1 MSELTANRR
10 SRRTSS
16 VGKIELGDIA
26 VPGIEASRSR
36 SDTIK
41 HTQQQIES
49 LNKVSK
55 DISDYDVLS
64 KLITSIS
71 ILCYKYIWIVPL
83 SIILSLNLIYLLSNN
98 YTETNPL
105 HKFLR
110 LSYQIPNTNPP
121 LYEKGWNDF
130 AFVAQMMIFFTF
142 LREFMMQV
150 ILKPMARY
158 LGIKGKSKIARF
170 NEQTYAIFYYG
181 ITSPLGL
188 YIMKQTPMWFFNT
201 KEFYVNYPHLQHT
214 WLFKF
219 YYLFQ
224 AGFWSQQALVLLL
237 RLEKPRK
244 DFKELVFHHI
254 VTILLVSLSYM
265 FNYTWMGLAIYIT
278 MDVSDLFLGTSK
290 TLNYLNH
297 PLEMPFFIIFIFVW
311 IYCRHY
317 LNLKILWSV
326 LTEYMTVGPTILDF
340 KNQQYKCWISQPM
353 VFTLI
358 FALQLVNLYWLFLIL
373 RIMVRF
379 LLYNVKKDERSDSES
394 ESDTELE
401 VEKNQNQN
409 EIEDKLK
416 KEI

>member
-1 MSELTANRR
+1 MSGNTVHQRN
-10 SRRTSS
+10 RRTSS

-26 VPGIEASRSR
+26 LSSIEASRSKI
-36 SDTIK
+36 DTAK
-41 HTQQQIES
+41 QNQQQKDN
-49 LNKVSK
+49 LNKISK
-55 DISDYDVLS
+55 DANDSDVFA
-64 KLITSIS
+64 KLLTSIS
-71 ILCYKYIWIVPL
+71 ILCYRYIWIIPL
-83 SIILSLNLIYLLSNN
+83 SIILIMNLIYLLSNN

-105 HKFLR
+105 HRFIC
-110 LSYQIPNTNPP
+110 LSYQIPGSNPP

-130 AFVAQMMIFFTF
+130 AFVLQMMIFFTF
-142 LREFMMQV
+142 LREFMMQAV
-150 ILKPMARY
+150 LRPMARY
-158 LGIKGKSKIARF
+158 LGIRGKSKTARF

-201 KEFYVNYPHLQHT
+201 KEFYINYPHLHHT

-224 AGFWSQQALVLLL
+224 AGFWSQQAVVLLL

-297 PLEMPFFIIFIFVW
+297 PLEMPFFILFIFVW

-340 KNQQYKCWISQPM
+340 KTQQYKCWISQPM

-358 FALQLVNLYWLFLIL
+358 FALQLVNLYWLFLIF

-394 ESDTELE
+394 ESDTE
-401 VEKNQNQN
+401 VEPEINSQSN
-409 EIEDKLK
+409 E
-416 KEI
+416 KEK